1 MVVKARLADIAAQAG
16 VSEATVSRVLNGKP
30 GVSVTTRDAV
40 LTALDLLG
48 GERPARLKQRRLGLI
63 GLIIPE
69 LENPIF
75 PMFAQVIERDL
86 TQAGYTTVLCT
97 QSPGG
102 ATEDDYVE
110 LLLER
115 AISGIIFVSGLHAD
129 TSADQ
134 SRYDK
139 LVVPA
144 AADRDGQRRGRHG
157 QRSLY
162 LRGRGGR
169 GRARRVPPG
178 LAGPPPDRPGGR
190 PGAVRAGAAQGRGV
204 RAGHGGGSARSPS

>member
-1 MVVKARLADIAAQAG
+1 RTGRSGRLGDLVIRPRPGESLGVKARLADIAVQAG
-16 VSEATVSRVLNGKP
+16 GSEATGSRVLNGKP
-30 GVSVTTRDAV
+30 GVSTATRDAV
-40 LTALDLLG
+40 LTPLDLLG
-48 GERPARLKQRRLGLI
+48 GERPARLRQRKLGLI

-102 ATEDDYVE
+102 TTEDDYVE

-129 TSADQ
+129 SSA
-134 SRYDK
+134 
-139 LVVPA
+139 
-144 AADRDGQRRGRHG
+144 
-157 QRSLY
+157 
-162 LRGRGGR
+162 
-169 GRARRVPPG
+169 
-178 LAGPPPDRPGGR
+178 
-190 PGAVRAGAAQGRGV
+190 
-204 RAGHGGGSARSPS
+204 